1 MLKKLKEIGK
11 NVLKQYIKIKEK
23 KIKKDNKFI

>member
-1 MLKKLKEIGK
+1 MERYNQVKMLKKLKEIGK

-23 KIKKDNKFI
+23 R

>member
-1 MLKKLKEIGK
+1 MLKKLKKIG